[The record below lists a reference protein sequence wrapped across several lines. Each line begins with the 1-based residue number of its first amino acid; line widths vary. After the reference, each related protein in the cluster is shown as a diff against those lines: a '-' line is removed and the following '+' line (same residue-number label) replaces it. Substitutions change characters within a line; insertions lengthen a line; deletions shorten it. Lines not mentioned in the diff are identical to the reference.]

1 MSEIPTYPDEF
12 PTDAERLALAVEEII
27 WHKRE
32 NARLA
37 KELKSALDAHSR
49 LNASYK
55 TATARLE
62 NALAQ
67 AREFD
72 ELSRF
77 WKSAAERALRLWERA
92 QDDLDDTKTLAR
104 RAARMAEAYI
114 ESYID
119 EISDDE
125 EEVLDDLGQC
135 RIWLKQLE
143 DECAPS
149 S

>member
-1 MSEIPTYPDEF
+1 M
-12 PTDAERLALAVEEII
+12 TDAALLNEPLGLEEACDEII
-27 WHKRE
+27 ALKRE
-32 NARLA
+32 RY
-37 KELKSALDAHSR
+37 ELV
-49 LNASYK
+49 
-55 TATARLE
+55 
-62 NALAQ
+62 AQ